1 VSTTDAISFRDRLI
15 GGMAQAVRERGF
27 RDTTVAH
34 VVAHAR
40 TSRRTFYEHFSSRD
54 ECFLALFDA
63 TSELLLN
70 RISDAVDPDGD
81 WERQVELA
89 VDAYLGT
96 VASEPEIASSFV
108 RELPAL
114 GEAGSARMH
123 AVYERF
129 ADQLVGLV
137 DDGRG
142 KVRPLSAD
150 AALIL
155 VSGLRELVASA
166 IEQGRD
172 VHDVRPAAVDV
183 ITAVL
188 RPR

>member
-1 VSTTDAISFRDRLI
+1 MSDFRARLI
-15 GGMAQAVRERGF
+15 GGMASAVREQGF
-27 RDTTVAH
+27 RDTTVAD

-40 TSRRTFYEHFSSRD
+40 TSRRTFYEHFSSR
-54 ECFLALFDA
+54 EEAFLALFDSV
-63 TSELLLN
+63 SEALLH
-70 RISDAVDPDGD
+70 RIAVAVDVEGD
-81 WERQVELA
+81 WEAQVEHA
-89 VDAYLGT
+89 VDAYLET
-96 VASEPEIASSFV
+96 VAGEPAIAGSFV

-114 GEAGSARMH
+114 GEAGAARQH

-129 ADQLVGLV
+129 AELLVSLV

-142 KVRPLSAD
+142 KVRPLSLD

-172 VHDVRPAAVDV
+172 VHELRPAAIDV